1 MLLKTAI
8 LAITSVM
15 VATAGQLL
23 LRAGM
28 DEVGYVGASRV
39 ARPIDLV
46 VDVASE
52 PRVLA
57 GLVLFG
63 LSALVWLIVLSR
75 APLSFAYPFAGL
87 TYVLVAL
94 FGKYV
99 LHESVP
105 ALRWIGIALIIG
117 GIILVGRTAPTGVEA
132 AIPVKTSQDH

>member
-1 MLLKTAI
+1 MLFKTAM
-8 LAITSVM
+8 LAIFSVM
-15 VATAGQLL
+15 LATAGQLL

-28 DEVGYVGASRV
+28 DQVGYVGASRV
-39 ARPIDLV
+39 TRPIELV
-46 VDVASE
+46 LDVAAE

-57 GLVLFG
+57 GLLLFG
-63 LSALVWLIVLSR
+63 LSALAWLIVLSR

-99 LHESVP
+99 LNEDVP
-105 ALRWIGIALIIG
+105 ALRWFGIALIIG

-132 AIPVKTSQDH
+132 EVAIQVPQDH